1 MELPKTATTS
11 PLCTSSSKESSTLE
25 DVEKCR
31 GNANDIKSTKTEA
44 TGRIIDSLLDSSE
57 HNKSLSW
64 GGWGNIYS
72 VALEIQRPWSDFLL
86 EGSKA
91 IETRNYDLPK
101 ALIGK
106 RIQILETKP
115 GEDGVSDLGDYISGL
130 DMEVNESLNIVGWVV
145 FGRVIEYRN
154 GTNFEADEKK
164 HLVTKGSAYGWN
176 LKKKII
182 YGWVVSA
189 YEKYG
194 EEMTETGGW
203 SMTRR
208 LRSLYELR
216 PGRIGEES
224 ILIDKLVEG

>member
-1 MELPKTATTS
+1 MATTS
-11 PLCTSSSKESSTLE
+11 PLCTSVSKESSTSDRHLE
-25 DVEKCR
+25 DVEKFR
-31 GNANDIKSTKTEA
+31 GNANDIKSTKSEA
-44 TGRIIDSLLDSSE
+44 TGRIIDCLLDSSE

-64 GGWGNIYS
+64 GGWGSIYS
-72 VALEIQRPWSDFLL
+72 FGLEIQRPWSDSLL

-130 DMEVNESLNIVGWVV
+130 DMEANESLNVVGWVV
-145 FGRVIEYRN
+145 FGRVIEYRD

-164 HLVTKGSAYGWN
+164 HLVKKGSAYGWN

-182 YGWVVSA
+182 YGWFVST

-194 EEMTETGGW
+194 EKMTETGVY

-208 LRSLYELR
+208 LRSLYELG
-216 PGRIGEES
+216 PDRIREKN
-224 ILIDKLVEG
+224 ILIDKVVEG